1 MCGCGA
7 FSELTS
13 VGVEVGDLLTPV
25 ACLFRG
31 LVVVEVSV
39 FSSG

>member
-1 MCGCGA
+1 MCGSGV
-7 FSELTS
+7 FSEL
-13 VGVEVGDLLTPV
+13 VPVVVEVEDLLKLV

-31 LVVVEVSV
+31 LAGVEMSV